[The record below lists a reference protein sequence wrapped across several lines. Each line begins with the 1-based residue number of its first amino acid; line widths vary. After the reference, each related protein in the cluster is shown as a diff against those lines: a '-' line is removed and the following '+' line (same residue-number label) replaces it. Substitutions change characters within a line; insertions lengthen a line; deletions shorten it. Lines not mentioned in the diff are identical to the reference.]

1 MAGIYSAIMVKTKR
15 ITQLKSATTLY
26 DNDSILIEQEN
37 ITKKASFKLFKD
49 TVGSG
54 NGSGNGGGSNATA
67 YFVGNGSNKLFSP
80 VPGLISDDAAKCL
93 VVVGGVVQIANLAY
107 TVNSNAG
114 GSLVFADEAPPAG
127 LTVSIQSFQ

>member
-1 MAGIYSAIMVKTKR
+1 MVKTKR
-15 ITQLKSATTLY
+15 ITQLKPATILY

-54 NGSGNGGGSNATA
+54 SGNGSGSGGGGNATY
-67 YFVGNGSNKLFSP
+67 YFVGTGSKKLFNP
-80 VPGLISDDAAKCL
+80 VPGVISADAAKCL

-107 TVNSNAG
+107 TVSPDAG

-127 LTVSIQSFQ
+127 LAISIQSFQ